1 MDDLSLLLPISTYCA
16 LYAFP
21 SIICN
26 IAGTLHP
33 ITNVMIH
40 HIINLILPDWRT
52 LQPYVFAAGLLTV
65 LLLLS
70 LVALLYLRHRLNQ
83 RTNALRHSE
92 SRYRTLVENATEG
105 ILVIAGAE
113 GRIVFA
119 NPMAAEILGQ
129 PLVTLEGLS
138 VANLIHPEDRE
149 PVMARYSARL
159 QGENP
164 PPRYILR
171 VITARGATR
180 WLLLHAER
188 INWEDQ
194 PAVLV
199 MFSDITERQ
208 EAEFY
213 VNEKL
218 RQMAALRAIDTAI
231 INHTEMTTVLTTI
244 LREARTAIPMDAAAL
259 WLLDPEQQ
267 HLNLIVAEGF
277 QHLQPQF
284 RRSLSQDP
292 WAREVITTRRAFQ
305 HLKLDVHALPSE
317 IQNLFQMEDFQAYLA
332 APLVAHGEIYGLFEL
347 FYRSPLE
354 NPPDWLSFFENL
366 STQTAVA
373 VEHVRWFQALQDAN
387 RRLTQ
392 AYEATIEGW
401 ATALELRDGSLS
413 GHSRRVAE
421 WSVSLA
427 KALGLEGETLSHIWY
442 GALLHD
448 IGKMGIPDAILQ
460 KEDDLTPEEWD
471 LMKRHPEYALRFLEG
486 VEFLRPALDIPYYHH
501 ERWDGSGYPKGLRG
515 EQIPLAARIFAV
527 VDVWDALRTP
537 RVYRPAWDDHTIA
550 EYLRRESGRLFDPY
564 IVSKFLSLLENQG
577 YITRSQWSKN

>member
-1 MDDLSLLLPISTYCA
+1 MDDLSLLLPISTYYA

-21 SIICN
+21 SIIYN
-26 IAGTLHP
+26 IAGTPHP

-40 HIINLILPDWRT
+40 HIINLTLPDWRQ
-52 LQPYVFAAGLLTV
+52 LQPYVFAAGLLAV

-259 WLLDPEQQ
+259 WLLDPEEQ
-267 HLNLIVAEGF
+267 HLNLVVAEGF

-401 ATALELRDGSLS
+401 AAALELRDGSLS

-501 ERWDGSGYPKGLRG
+501 ERWDGSGYPKGLRE

-527 VDVWDALRTP
+527 VDV
-537 RVYRPAWDDHTIA
+537 
-550 EYLRRESGRLFDPY
+550 
-564 IVSKFLSLLENQG
+564 
-577 YITRSQWSKN
+577 

>member
-1 MDDLSLLLPISTYCA
+1 MDDMPLPMQVLRYTLHVFNVKNEPDISRFTR
-16 LYAFP
+16 
-21 SIICN
+21 SII
-26 IAGTLHP
+26 GRVTH
-33 ITNVMIH
+33 
-40 HIINLILPDWRT
+40 LILPDWQT
-52 LQPYVFAAGLLTV
+52 LQPYFIAAGLLIGA
-65 LLLLS
+65 LMIS
-70 LVALLYLRHRLNQ
+70 LMALLALRRRLQQ
-83 RTNALRHSE
+83 RTAALRHSE
-92 SRYRTLVENATEG
+92 ARYRTLVENATEG
-105 ILVIAGAE
+105 IIVIVGEE

-138 VANLIHPEDRE
+138 VATLIHPEDRDQT
-149 PVMARYSARL
+149 MMRYAARL
-159 QGENP
+159 RGENIP
-164 PPRYILR
+164 SRYTLR
-171 VITARGATR
+171 VITARGSTR

-188 INWEDQ
+188 IIWEEQ
-194 PAVLV
+194 PAILV

-208 EAEFY
+208 EAEIY

-231 INHTEMTTVLTTI
+231 ISHTEMTAVLTTI
-244 LREARTAIPMDAAAL
+244 LQEARNTIPMDAAAL
-259 WLLDPEQQ
+259 WLLDSD
-267 HLNLIVAEGF
+267 HRALSLAAAEGF
-277 QHLQPQF
+277 RSPQPSL
-284 RRSLSQDP
+284 RRSLDHDP
-292 WAREVITTRRAFQ
+292 CAREVITTRTPVQ
-305 HLKLDVHALPSE
+305 HLNFGTFSVPPE
-317 IQNLFQMEDFQAYLA
+317 IQEQCRLEGFQAYLA

-373 VEHVRWFQALQDAN
+373 VEHVRLFQALQDAN

-401 ATALELRDGSLS
+401 AAALELRDGSLS

-421 WSVSLA
+421 WSVALA
-427 KALGLEGETLSHIWY
+427 KTLGLEEESLTHIWY

-460 KEDDLTPEEWD
+460 KEDDLSPEEWA
-471 LMKRHPEYALRFLEG
+471 LMKRHPEYALRFLESI
-486 VEFLRPALDIPYYHH
+486 EFLKPALDIPYYHH

-564 IVSKFLSLLENQG
+564 VVSKFLSLLEDQG
-577 YITRSQWSKN
+577 FITR